1 MRSFAVTFAGT
12 GWSSFFEQ
20 RQSSAGQP
28 HVGQI
33 RPFPV
38 E

>member
-1 MRSFAVTFAGT
+1 VPSEA
-12 GWSSFFEQ
+12 EQ

-28 HVGQI
+28 HFGQM
-33 RPFPV
+33 RPLSV